1 MDISKSIQTSV
12 SIFKAIMDNGQPITL
27 YHTNRKTRIP
37 MGTIHRH
44 FKMLVQTGKIRIY
57 NSKTKGR
64 KKIEYGPTI
73 YGMISFYRTDK
84 EFAKKIE
91 NYFLIW
97 IEQKEF
103 QKELAEEGYD
113 ISYENLRRSKK
124 IFKKYMDY
132 FSAVEKQIEK
142 IRKGEDAIS
151 HDIQILLGSMM
162 LSSSH
167 YYQKLWIELYKEL
180 PGMQKSL
187 DEYMNTMINSYKE
200 FKNNIRKSSADKIK
214 QTMQNI

>member
-1 MDISKSIQTSV
+1 M
-12 SIFKAIMDNGQPITL
+12 
-27 YHTNRKTRIP
+27 
-37 MGTIHRH
+37 
-44 FKMLVQTGKIRIY
+44 
-57 NSKTKGR
+57 
-64 KKIEYGPTI
+64 

-97 IEQKEF
+97 IEQEGF

-113 ISYENLRRSKK
+113 ISYENLRKSKK
-124 IFKKYMDY
+124 IFRKYMDY

-142 IRKGEDAIS
+142 IRKGENTVS

-162 LSSSH
+162 LSSNP
-167 YYQKLWIELYKEL
+167 YYQKLWIELYNEL

-187 DEYMNTMINSYKE
+187 DEYMNTIINSYKE
-200 FKNNIRKSSADKIK
+200 FKKNIRKPSVDKTKTNNAEQMMPTGIRNRILC
-214 QTMQNI
+214 TGFFWF